1 MKNTRRFRLPTI
13 AALLVA
19 CITCPAAR
27 AADSLEQVLDR
38 TAKQVSAFLEVF
50 SDVNCTERVQQE
62 QLGDHDQVTERRETT
77 FDYLVLLSNAGGELN
92 LVESRVAAEKGKDS
106 PKEAAPL
113 LVSNGFSMLL
123 LVFHPYYSGSFQFS
137 LAAETAS
144 GSQLAAVHFQQ
155 LPGGR
160 SPAALSV
167 RGREYPLAL
176 SGTAWIEPRTGVIRK
191 MTARIGTEM
200 EDIGLRALRS
210 EVEYS
215 AVSFQSVPGTYWLP
229 SSATVEVES
238 RHQHWRNRHVFS
250 AYKRFSVN
258 TREQMSQ
265 P

>member
-1 MKNTRRFRLPTI
+1 MNNRRTRLRFL

-19 CITCPAAR
+19 TIVCAPAR
-27 AADSLEQVLDR
+27 ADDSLDPVLER
-38 TAKQVSAFLEVF
+38 AAKHVSAFLDVF
-50 SDVNCTERVQQE
+50 SDVNCTERVLQE
-62 QLGDHDQVTERRETT
+62 KLGDNDKVTEKRETT

-92 LVESRVAAEKGKDS
+92 LTESRMAAEEKKDL
-106 PKEAAPL
+106 PKETRPL

-123 LVFHPYYSGSFQFS
+123 LVFHPYYASGFQFS
-137 LAAETAS
+137 LAEGNAADPQLTA
-144 GSQLAAVHFQQ
+144 VNFQPI
-155 LPGGR
+155 PGGR
-160 SPAALSV
+160 SPAALSI

-176 SGTAWIEPRTGVIRK
+176 SGTAWIDSRTGVIRK
-191 MTARIGTEM
+191 MAARIGTEM

-215 AVSFQSVPGTYWLP
+215 TVSFHSSPGTYWLP

-238 RHQHWRNRHVFS
+238 RHQRWRNRHVFS
-250 AYKRFSVN
+250 GYKRFSVN